1 MSNFSELVR
10 SRRGWIDEVLT
21 PWCRAAARDDL
32 LQAAEEWL
40 DIAGKVDVESTLWT
54 WAWSRFPPLV
64 YEGLP
69 GINETHPVLVTLADG
84 RIVSGFPDSRAGEPG
99 ELVLVEAGEAATTH
113 GPFSIDEIECVAAA
127 ASGS

>member
-1 MSNFSELVR
+1 MSNFPELVR

-54 WAWSRFPPLV
+54 WAWSRFPTLV

-84 RIVSGFPDSRAGEPG
+84 RTVSGFPDSRAGEPG
-99 ELVLVEAGEAATTH
+99 ELVLVEAGTKH
-113 GPFSIDEIECVAAA
+113 GPFSIDEIECVAAD